1 MRRAHLPLFLAIAPL
16 AAALLL
22 PSPTAVSQAPSLP
35 PVEGEW
41 RLATR
46 NPEAVIDRAIVD
58 VVNEMNFFVRDIA
71 ASRIDEALN
80 AEQRVAI
87 ESGEARR
94 VRLAIDQWGPVEL
107 PLDGRAQR
115 VRDSRGEPIRARAL
129 VRAEHLTLEQITDEG
144 TRVTYFSPG
153 PSPDTMTMAV
163 RVRSPR
169 LPRDIVY
176 HLRFARSR

>member
-22 PSPTAVSQAPSLP
+22 PSPRAVSQAPALP

-46 NPEAVIDRAIVD
+46 DPERVIDRAIVD

-71 ASRIDEALN
+71 ASRIDQALN
-80 AEQRVAI
+80 AERRVAI
-87 ESGEARR
+87 ESGERR
-94 VRLAIDQWGPVEL
+94 VRLAIDRWGPVEL
-107 PLDGRAQR
+107 PLDGRTQR

-144 TRVTYFSPG
+144 TRVTYFSRG
-153 PSPDTMTMAV
+153 PDENSMTMAV
-163 RVRSPR
+163 RVRSSQ

-176 HLRFARSR
+176 HLRFTRSR

>member
-1 MRRAHLPLFLAIAPL
+1 MRRAHLPLFAIAPL

-22 PSPTAVSQAPSLP
+22 PSPRAAVSQAPSLP

-46 NPEAVIDRAIVD
+46 DPERVIDRAIVD

-80 AEQRVAI
+80 AERRVAI
-87 ESGEARR
+87 ESGERR
-94 VRLAIDQWGPVEL
+94 VRLAIDRWGPVEL

-144 TRVTYFSPG
+144 TRVTYFSAG
-153 PSPDTMTMAV
+153 PDPSSMTMAV

-176 HLRFARSR
+176 HLRFTRSR